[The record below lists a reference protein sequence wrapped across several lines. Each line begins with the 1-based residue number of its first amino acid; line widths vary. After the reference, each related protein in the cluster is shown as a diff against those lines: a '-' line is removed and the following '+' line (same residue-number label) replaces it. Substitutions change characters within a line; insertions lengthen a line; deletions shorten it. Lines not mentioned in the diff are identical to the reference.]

1 MIIRD
6 IFLYFAQFVPKDVL
20 RDAFL
25 INNAPGWNTLLQ
37 DCLALPDTRVIPG
50 ITSFIIGPD
59 EESVRQR
66 ITAAAGMYIFVDYGA
81 ATSYIDSMDVKTDKM
96 HIGITCAVPTAEDSD
111 QPSLVLFQDETL
123 SVLKTIRDA
132 MRSDSY
138 DDPSLEWLPMEASS
152 VSPFLAKALAG
163 STGWML
169 EWNAK
174 FTDKL

>member
-1 MIIRD
+1 
-6 IFLYFAQFVPKDVL
+6 
-20 RDAFL
+20 
-25 INNAPGWNTLLQ
+25 
-37 DCLALPDTRVIPG
+37 
-50 ITSFIIGPD
+50 
-59 EESVRQR
+59 
-66 ITAAAGMYIFVDYGA
+66 MYIFVDYGA

-96 HIGITCAVPTAEDSD
+96 HIGLTCAVPTPEDSD
-111 QPSLVLFQDETL
+111 QPSQVIFQDETL

>member
-25 INNAPGWNTLLQ
+25 MNNAPGWNELLQ
-37 DCLALPDTRVIPG
+37 ECLALPETRVIPG

-59 EESVRQR
+59 EDSVRQR
-66 ITAAAGMYIFVDYGA
+66 ITAATGMYIFVDYGA

-96 HIGITCAVPTAEDSD
+96 HIGLTCAVPTPEDSD
-111 QPSLVLFQDETL
+111 QPSQVIFQDETL
-123 SVLKTIRDA
+123 SVLKAIRDA

-138 DDPSLEWLPMEASS
+138 GDPSLEWLPMEAST
-152 VSPFLAKALAG
+152 VSPFMAKALAG

-174 FTDKL
+174 FIDTL

>member
-6 IFLYFAQFVPKDVL
+6 IFLYFAQFVSKEVL
-20 RDAFL
+20 RESFL
-25 INNAPGWNTLLQ
+25 AANAPGYAELKAEA
-37 DCLALPDTRVIPG
+37 LALPDTRIIPS
-50 ITSFIIGPD
+50 ISSFIIGPD
-59 EESVRQR
+59 EEAVRQR
-66 ITAAAGMYIFVDYGA
+66 IAAATGMYIFVDYGA

-96 HIGITCAVPTAEDSD
+96 HISITCAIPTPEDTD
-111 QPSLVLFQDETL
+111 QPSLILFQDETL

-132 MRSDSY
+132 MRADSY
-138 DDPSLEWLPMEASS
+138 DNPSLEWLPMEAST
-152 VSPFLAKALAG
+152 VTPFLAKALAG